1 MAANN
6 GLLGVTFTA
15 IWQFMAGGDKA
26 FDDLFNDLGGLRC
39 GWGFHDVFDVI
50 HIFIIDQR
58 G

>member
-6 GLLGVTFTA
+6 GFLGVTFTA
-15 IWQFMAGGDKA
+15 IWQLWRWHKA

-39 GWGFHDVFDVI
+39 GWGFRDVFDVI
-50 HIFIIDQR
+50 HIFIINQR